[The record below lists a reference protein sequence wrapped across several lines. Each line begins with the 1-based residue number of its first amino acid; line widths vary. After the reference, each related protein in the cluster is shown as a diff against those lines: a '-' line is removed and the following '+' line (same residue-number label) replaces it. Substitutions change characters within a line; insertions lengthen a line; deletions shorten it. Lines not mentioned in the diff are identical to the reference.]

1 MAANS
6 EQSQYVGSPLQGIE
20 LVKFSPTSLHRKCG
34 RSDLSAVNQSHFR
47 HFQFLVQRDT
57 SLNDSIGVSDRVHG
71 WRCDVTVCAHSDFE
85 CAVAARVVARQ
96 PLAHRTIDEGE
107 CVSSRYRYT

>member
-1 MAANS
+1 MC
-6 EQSQYVGSPLQGIE
+6 GSKKSIRWLTSSRYRTRQVFPLQSAPKVRKIRF
-20 LVKFSPTSLHRKCG
+20 KCSKPKPFPTFS
-34 RSDLSAVNQSHFR
+34 V
-47 HFQFLVQRDT
+47 LVQRDT